1 MTHSSAQASFSG
13 LLLVALVGMS
23 GACGSSEESAGSPGS
38 SGVGGGTGAT
48 ATGGSAGELELPQPD
63 LVFDPPR
70 GLYTEP
76 LDVSVTHPTLRELRY
91 TLDASDP
98 RTSPTALVGTLPLS
112 IHVDPADPTGRYLA
126 PGVVIRATVDGP
138 SALPAQVITHTYLFP
153 NRVRDLSP
161 DGESPGGPWPE
172 PGTIRQTGQVI
183 DYGMDPEVT
192 LASEYAGLVDQA
204 LLAIPS
210 VSLVSTLDDLF
221 SPERGIYANGTQSGL
236 EWERFGSVEWLFSDA
251 RPAIWANTGIRI
263 RGGFSA
269 NGFNPKHA
277 FRLLFRSDYGPKRLK
292 ADLFDGEGVDSFD
305 KLDLRTAQNYS
316 WQIDG
321 AELSENVMN
330 RDVFSR
336 DLQRELGQPYTRSRY
351 YHLYLDGVYWGL
363 YQTQERSES
372 AFAESYLGGL
382 EEDWDTIKV
391 DRSLDE
397 ADPVIEATTGT
408 LDAWRTIF
416 ALCQAGFADDEAY
429 HRLEGKNANGQ
440 RDPTLDVLVDID
452 NLIDFMQVIFYT
464 ANFDGPCSK
473 WFQNQQ
479 PNNFYALRNRVTNDR
494 GFVFLAHDNEHTLL
508 AEPITITTG
517 VDENRVDIGHQSG
530 AFDGDG
536 WTNRDYV
543 MNVEDASDFHPQW
556 LHHRLMDNASYRARF
571 AARARQ
577 VLAPGGVLTPDV
589 TIPLFE
595 GRAAEIRLAII
606 AESARWGDAAGPE
619 RPRTRD
625 TDWTPAIERTKTGFL
640 ASRTG
645 IVIEQLSAVGL
656 Y

>member
-1 MTHSSAQASFSG
+1 MTHSFPPVRFLS
-13 LLLVALVGMS
+13 LLLYVIAGLGS
-23 GACGSSEESAGSPGS
+23 GCGGTDNGASPAGSAGAGGG
-38 SGVGGGTGAT
+38 SGVA
-48 ATGGSAGELELPQPD
+48 ATGGGAGELEQPEPD
-63 LVFDPPR
+63 LVFEPPR
-70 GLYTEP
+70 GLYSEP
-76 LDVSVTHPTLRELRY
+76 LDVTVTHPVQRELRY

-98 RTSPTALVGTLPLS
+98 RTSPTTLVGTLPLS
-112 IHVDPADPTGRYLA
+112 IHIDPADPTGRYLA

-138 SALPAQVITHTYLFP
+138 SALPSQVITHTYLFP
-153 NRVRDLSP
+153 NRVRDLSS
-161 DGESPGGPWPE
+161 DGESPGGAWPE
-172 PGTIRQTGQVI
+172 PGMIRQTGQVI
-183 DYGMDPEVT
+183 DYGMDPEVM
-192 LASEYAGLVDQA
+192 LAPEYSGLLDQA
-204 LLAIPS
+204 LFAIPS
-210 VSLVSTLDDLF
+210 VSLVSDLDELF
-221 SPERGIYANGTQSGL
+221 SPERGIYANGTESGID
-236 EWERFGSVEWLFSDA
+236 WERFGSVEWLFPDA
-251 RPAIWANTGIRI
+251 RPPIAANAGIRI

-277 FRLLFRSDYGPKRLK
+277 FRLLFRTDYGPKRLR
-292 ADLFDGEGVDSFD
+292 AAMFDAEGVDSFD

-316 WQIDG
+316 WQLDG
-321 AELSENVMN
+321 AELAENVMN

-408 LDAWRTIF
+408 LDAWQTIF
-416 ALCQAGFADDEAY
+416 SLCQAGFADDDAY
-429 HRLEGKNANGQ
+429 HRLEGKDASGQ
-440 RDPTLDVLVDID
+440 RDPSLDVLVDID
-452 NLIDFMQVIFYT
+452 NLIDFMLVIFYT
-464 ANFDGPCSK
+464 GNFDGPCSK

-494 GFVFLAHDNEHTLL
+494 GFVFLAHDNEHTLF

-536 WTNRDYV
+536 RTNRDYV

-577 VLAPGGVLTPDV
+577 VLAPGGVLTPEV

-625 TDWTPAIERTKTGFL
+625 ADWTPAIERTKTGFL
-640 ASRTG
+640 ASRTA
-645 IVIEQLSAVGL
+645 IVIQQLTAVGL